1 MAAKCR
7 YCKESLSTFNS
18 YRVEED
24 GKRMYFCSE
33 DHYKKY
39 DNVRLLKKQDEE
51 NKNSSYDIIS
61 IIFGYRLQNTA
72 LFKEWKCWNEIAD
85 NKKILQ
91 YLKENQDYLMQV
103 MKKDFSSEYG
113 KIKYFSTILK
123 NSLGDFKPK
132 VEEPVIKVSVDETF
146 YDFVPTVSSKRRR
159 SLADLEDDI

>member
-7 YCKESLSTFNS
+7 YCKESLSTS
-18 YRVEED
+18 SAYRVEED

-39 DNVRLLKKQDEE
+39 DNIRLLKKQDEE

-61 IIFGYRLQNTA
+61 SIFGYKLQNTA
-72 LFKEWKCWNEIAD
+72 LFKEWRCWNEIAD

-91 YLKENQDYLMQV
+91 YLKDNQDYLTQV

-113 KIKYFSTILK
+113 KIRYFSTIIK
-123 NSLGDFKPK
+123 NSIADFKPK
-132 VEEPVIKVSVDETF
+132 AEEQIVKVSVDETF
-146 YDFVPTVSSKRRR
+146 YDFVPTVSKKRRR